1 MIKIHTIH
9 TDAVHCVLYT
19 VSTNT
24 LTISNVY
31 TPGKKN
37 SQHNIN
43 TIMITF
49 IVALCDKPVTSYLS
63 AKF

>member
-19 VSTNT
+19 VSTI
-24 LTISNVY
+24 ISNVY

-49 IVALCDKPVTSYLS
+49 MVALCDKPVTSYLS